1 MFLTPTL
8 RNAATRHVFFHNGV
22 YHTLDQVMA
31 FYNERSI
38 APQKLYA
45 RLADG
50 KVDQY
55 DDIPPKYRAN
65 VDVTDAPFDR
75 KPGDTPAMTAQDIKD
90 IEAFLATLTDEPGH

>member
-1 MFLTPTL
+1 FLTPTL

-38 APQKLYA
+38 APQKFYA
-45 RLADG
+45 RGADG

-90 IEAFLATLTDEPGH
+90 IEAFLGTLT